1 MIKATLA
8 EQAYHYIIEQIKY
21 GNLKEGTK
29 VDESEIVEE
38 LGISRTP
45 VREALLQLASDDVLV
60 NIARKGFFVRR
71 FGKKEKADACTV
83 LGHLDGLSAIY
94 AAPLLKEE
102 DFAALERMV
111 VFLRC
116 VNALQKPFFL
126 LLLGDMQEE
135 FHAYY
140 QKLCPNHP
148 LCEVIDYVNKKYVLS
163 TFYIDAPQLY
173 KHLAIANDD
182 HRKMVELMREN
193 KKDELY
199 KLISNHWGYKI
210 DED

>member
-45 VREALLQLASDDVLV
+45 VREALLQLASDDVIV
-60 NIARKGFFVRR
+60 NIARKGFFVRS
-71 FGKKEKADACTV
+71 FGKKEKSDACTV
-83 LGHLDGLSAIY
+83 LGHLDGLSATY
-94 AAPLLKEE
+94 AAPFLKEE
-102 DFAALERMV
+102 DFAVLERMV
-111 VFLRC
+111 DDMDEFIANQEFERYS
-116 VNALQKPFFL
+116 N
-126 LLLGDMQEE
+126 MQEE

-148 LCEVIDYVNKKYVLS
+148 LREVIANVRIRQMATERMTNSGIKNLYHLPRGIFES
-163 TFYIDAPQLY
+163 PQIIAILLVGQRSCAYPCPKLY
-173 KHLAIANDD
+173 ARQA
-182 HRKMVELMREN
+182 V
-193 KKDELY
+193 
-199 KLISNHWGYKI
+199 
-210 DED
+210 